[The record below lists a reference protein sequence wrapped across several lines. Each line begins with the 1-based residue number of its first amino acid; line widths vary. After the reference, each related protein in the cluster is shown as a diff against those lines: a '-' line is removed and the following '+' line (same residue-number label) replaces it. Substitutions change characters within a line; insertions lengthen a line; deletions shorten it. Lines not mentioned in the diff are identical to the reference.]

1 MLRLHSMSHMGESI
15 YFETEIF
22 VVMRKIWLY
31 DSKFHLSISG
41 IHLVH
46 RISNLIIAKSLKK

>member
-1 MLRLHSMSHMGESI
+1 MLRLHSMSHMDESI

-22 VVMRKIWLY
+22 VVMRKI
-31 DSKFHLSISG
+31 
-41 IHLVH
+41 H